1 MYKVILPNFEGPLD
15 LLLYFIKRDEVN
27 IYDIPISRITEEF
40 LSYIRLIQFFDLELA
55 GEFILMASS
64 LMYIKSQM
72 LLPRLHDEEGNE
84 IEDPRKHLVQKLL
97 EYKQFKEA
105 ATSLG
110 DMYEDNKY
118 AYYRQMFDPDQEL
131 AESYGIYTNAT
142 LFDLI
147 GAFQKAIG
155 RNSVK
160 EQVHEIG
167 IFTISVEDKRKEIIS
182 NLKLTKRTSFFR
194 LTNSLVRIEVI
205 VTFLAILELIKLNE
219 IYIKQGDIFGDITIG
234 LMPTLN

>member
-72 LLPRLHDEEGNE
+72 LLPKIMGDEGQE
-84 IEDPRKHLVQKLL
+84 IEDPRRQLVQKLL

-105 ATSLG
+105 AADLG
-110 DMYEDNKY
+110 EKYEENKY
-118 AYYRQMFDPDQEL
+118 AYYRQIFDTEQEL

-155 RNSVK
+155 RNTVK

-167 IFTISVEDKRKEIIS
+167 IFTVSVEDKRKEIIS
-182 NLKLTKRTSFFR
+182 GLKLIKRTSFFK
-194 LTNSLVRIEVI
+194 LTSELARIEVI
-205 VTFLAILELIKLNE
+205 VTFLAVLELIKLNE
-219 IYIKQGDIFGDITIG
+219 IYIKQGEIFGDITIG